1 MFKYILLACTLVFL
15 FVSCGPDDYFHA
27 SKDLPKEG
35 WMYRD
40 TVDFTFNIEDTS
52 ALYNIFVDMKYLD
65 TFPNQNVYLKLY
77 TRFPN
82 GRRMSKPYSFD
93 LFNAQG
99 VSNGNC
105 TGHRC
110 LLQASLQEN
119 AYFDQKGTY
128 VLTFEQFMRRDSI
141 PAITSVGLRLQKTK
155 QKH

>member
-1 MFKYILLACTLVFL
+1 MFKYILLACTFGFL

-40 TVDFTFNIEDTS
+40 TVNFTFNIDDTS

-99 VSNGNC
+99 VSK
-105 TGHRC
+105 
-110 LLQASLQEN
+110 ASLQEN

-128 VLTFEQFMRRDSI
+128 VLTVEQFMRRDSI